1 MRLEVNEMESFYA
14 GILLGVL
21 TRTFVPYLV
30 KLKKNPNL
38 KWQNKYLVA
47 AFAGLILALLTA
59 IILAKT
65 LHYTM
70 DFWTAFTSA
79 FTLHS
84 LSRET
89 QKVLGY

>member
-1 MRLEVNEMESFYA
+1 MQSFYA

-30 KLKKNPNL
+30 KLKTKPKIQWENY
-38 KWQNKYLVA
+38 YLIS
-47 AFAGLILALLTA
+47 AFAGLALALLTS
-59 IILAKT
+59 IILIKT
-65 LHYTM
+65 MNYQM

>member
-1 MRLEVNEMESFYA
+1 MSFYA

-30 KLKKNPNL
+30 AIKKKPKI
-38 KWQNKYLVA
+38 KWENYYLVA
-47 AFAGLILALLTA
+47 AFAGVALSLLTA
-59 IILAKT
+59 LILIKT
-65 LHYTM
+65 INYQM

-79 FTLHS
+79 FTLNS

-89 QKVLGY
+89 QKALGH

>member
-1 MRLEVNEMESFYA
+1 MQSFYA

-21 TRTFVPYLV
+21 VRTFVPYLV
-30 KLKKNPNL
+30 KLKTKPKI
-38 KWQNKYLVA
+38 KWENYYLIS
-47 AFAGLILALLTA
+47 AFAGLALALLTSL
-59 IILAKT
+59 ILIKT
-65 LHYTM
+65 MNYQM

-89 QKVLGY
+89 QKVLGH

>member
-1 MRLEVNEMESFYA
+1 MSYFA

-30 KLKKNPNL
+30 KLKKKPKI
-38 KWQNKYLVA
+38 KWENYYLVA
-47 AFAGLILALLTA
+47 ALAGLALSLLTA
-59 IILAKT
+59 IILIKT
-65 LHYTM
+65 INYQM

-89 QKVLGY
+89 QKVLGH

>member
-1 MRLEVNEMESFYA
+1 MMGFYL

-21 TRTFVPYLV
+21 TRTFLPYLV
-30 KLKKNPNL
+30 KVKKNPDKI
-38 KWQNKYLVA
+38 KWKNSYLIA
-47 AFAGLILALLTA
+47 AMAGLVLALLTA
-59 IILAKT
+59 LILIKT
-65 LHYTM
+65 INYQM
-70 DFWTAFTSA
+70 DFWTAYTSA

>member
-1 MRLEVNEMESFYA
+1 MESFYA